1 MDYNQKS
8 TRPVDLVFGEAQSGN
23 LNNKDVPT
31 RVAVISPSCMVPWSS
46 SYLFYVLLLGK
57 GGKM

>member
-31 RVAVISPSCMVPWSS
+31 RDTSRPDQQKNNHTDTWQTGIKA
-46 SYLFYVLLLGK
+46 
-57 GGKM
+57 

>member
-1 MDYNQKS
+1 MDYNQKL

-31 RVAVISPSCMVPWSS
+31 RDCNIQICRQNIMHNKERQME
-46 SYLFYVLLLGK
+46 L
-57 GGKM
+57 

>member
-1 MDYNQKS
+1 MDYNKKL

-31 RVAVISPSCMVPWSS
+31 RA
-46 SYLFYVLLLGK
+46 
-57 GGKM
+57 

>member
-31 RVAVISPSCMVPWSS
+31 RDRDLSHGCKSVYFCERFVLMYNIVYWS
-46 SYLFYVLLLGK
+46 YF
-57 GGKM
+57 

>member
-31 RVAVISPSCMVPWSS
+31 RGIESPRD
-46 SYLFYVLLLGK
+46 FNFRTGII
-57 GGKM
+57 

>member
-31 RVAVISPSCMVPWSS
+31 REHNITERTYMN
-46 SYLFYVLLLGK
+46 FE
-57 GGKM
+57 

>member
-31 RVAVISPSCMVPWSS
+31 RDNDKIIFCQYFDMICVCV
-46 SYLFYVLLLGK
+46 F
-57 GGKM
+57 

>member
-8 TRPVDLVFGEAQSGN
+8 TRPVDLVFGEAQSRN

-31 RVAVISPSCMVPWSS
+31 REHFNA
-46 SYLFYVLLLGK
+46 SYFQNNPLPK
-57 GGKM
+57 